1 MRETDEAVKIISKW
15 DPSAKV
21 ILFGSRARGEHLRI
35 SDYDLIVV
43 SDRFRGMRFSE
54 RATLITKLLYRNELI
69 LPLDLLCYTEEEFE
83 RKRRELGTV
92 RTAVSEGIEL

>member
-1 MRETDEAVKIISKW
+1 MREIDEAVKIIRKW

-21 ILFGSRARGEHLRI
+21 ILFGSRARGEHLRT

-54 RATLITKLLYRNELI
+54 RATLITKLLYRNGLI